1 MKTVLETTSRRPG
14 ARLLAIALHLTII
27 AGCTGN
33 GGGADD
39 DHHDDDGDDH
49 GETSLDDEVRAA
61 AGAHGMKPNPTAPG
75 DTLDDD
81 ALQLVRPRAELG
93 RLLFFDPILSG
104 VQQTSCATCH
114 APAFA
119 FADGRNIARG
129 TFCTMNA
136 DMTQIFCEEPPTK
149 GFGGNLTGPDRG
161 APLNNRNTPSLFNV
175 ALFPRLMWNSRFHF
189 VDDSST
195 DVYQLSTADG
205 FQFPAPEG
213 LMHTRSLLTAQAH
226 IPPTEAVEMTGDF
239 PRFGQPFA
247 EPAIRN
253 PEVRTTVAY
262 LVSQIAA
269 YRELFE
275 KAYAP
280 GRQLTPLDPEIKPGD
295 PIPYLAIADALAHFQ
310 EQDLTFTRAPWD
322 DYLAGNDSAIS
333 EDAKRGALLFF
344 GKGKCAGCHGGDMFS
359 DFKDYNIA
367 VPQIGPGTAKADSD
381 DPAYQDTVGWDFGLE
396 EITGERA
403 DRFKFRTPPLRGVA
417 LTSPYMHSGQFARLD
432 DAIRHHV
439 DPKASCDSYDRS
451 QIEPDMAAQVKL
463 PELPLFDA
471 RNPVA
476 VGPGTEHDGAL
487 TDREIDLVVE
497 FLIALT
503 DPRMRDL
510 SALEPMW
517 VPSRLPTDVAGPAR
531 FPIY

>member
-1 MKTVLETTSRRPG
+1 MKTQHAAKPRS
-14 ARLLAIALHLTII
+14 ACLLALALQLALI
-27 AGCTGN
+27 AGCTGTPSEPHD
-33 GGGADD
+33 DD
-39 DHHDDDGDDH
+39 DHGDDDH
-49 GETSLDDEVRAA
+49 PAESLDEQVRAA
-61 AGAHGMKPNPTAPG
+61 AGEHGMKPNPTAPG
-75 DTLDDD
+75 DVLDDD

-114 APAFA
+114 SPAFA
-119 FADGRNIARG
+119 FGDGRNIARG

-136 DMTQIFCEEPPTK
+136 DMTQIFCDEPPTK
-149 GFGGNLTGPDRG
+149 GEGGNLVGPDRG
-161 APLNNRNTPSLFNV
+161 SPLNNRNTPSLFNV

-195 DVYQLSTADG
+195 DVYRLSTDAG
-205 FQFPAPEG
+205 FQFPDPEG
-213 LMHTRSLLTAQAH
+213 LMYTRSLLTAQAH

-247 EPAIRN
+247 EPAVRN

-262 LVSQIAA
+262 LVSQIAG
-269 YRELFE
+269 YRTLFE

-280 GRQLTPLDPEIKPGD
+280 GKKLTPHDPEIGPGD

-322 DYLAGNDSAIS
+322 DYLAGDDGAIS

-344 GKGKCAGCHGGDMFS
+344 NKGKCAGCHSGDLFS
-359 DFKDYNIA
+359 DFQDYNIG
-367 VPQIGPGTAKADSD
+367 VPQIGPGTAKADPD
-381 DPAYQDTVGWDFGLE
+381 DPAYEDTVGWDFGDE
-396 EITGERA
+396 EITGERG

-417 LTSPYMHSGQFARLD
+417 LSSPYMHSGQFARLD

-439 DPKASCDSYDRS
+439 DPKASFDGFDWS
-451 QIEPDMAAQVKL
+451 QIEPDMAEQIRL
-463 PELPLFDA
+463 PMLPLFDEK
-471 RNPVA
+471 NPVV
-476 VGPGTEHDGAL
+476 VGPGTEHDGTL

-503 DPRMRDL
+503 DPRMRDVA
-510 SALEPMW
+510 ALEPVW
-517 VPSRLPTDVAGPAR
+517 VPSRLPTDVAGPPR
-531 FPIY
+531 FPVY